1 MTSPTCL
8 WRRLLARV
16 LVLALALGAL
26 PVNCLAGGTPPPS
39 GESAPTLAASIQ
51 KAVAIETAKMSQA
64 RAASSV
70 AVQDPAQ
77 PKTDLGSKSFF
88 KSRAGLVAL
97 VLVGVGT
104 GVALYSTSNDRISSP
119 GRK

>member
-26 PVNCLAGGTPPPS
+26 PVDCLASGTPPP
-39 GESAPTLAASIQ
+39 GESTPTLAASIQ
-51 KAVAIETAKMSQA
+51 KAVAMETAKMSQA
-64 RAASSV
+64 RASSSV
-70 AVQDPAQ
+70 ASQDPAP
-77 PKTDLGSKSFF
+77 PKADLGSKSFF
-88 KSRAGLVAL
+88 RSRAGVIAL

-104 GVALYSTSNDRISSP
+104 GIALYSTSNDRIKSP
-119 GRK
+119 AK

>member
-26 PVNCLAGGTPPPS
+26 PADCLASGTPPP
-39 GESAPTLAASIQ
+39 GESTPTLAASIQ

-70 AVQDPAQ
+70 ASQDPVQTKA
-77 PKTDLGSKSFF
+77 DLGSKSFF
-88 KSRAGLVAL
+88 KSRAGVVAL
-97 VLVGVGT
+97 ILVGAGT
-104 GVALYSTSNDRISSP
+104 GFALYSTSNDRVKSP
-119 GRK
+119 GR